1 MRSRAN
7 LTRRMQ
13 TSWAAWGS
21 TTVPPPKF
29 NSEFSPESHDGTGRR
44 SGFLLGFG
52 NFSGAL
58 AVKLREGKALI
69 AGLREA
75 GGFP

>member
-1 MRSRAN
+1 MESGYCCDPQRN
-7 LTRRMQ
+7 GT
-13 TSWAAWGS
+13 
-21 TTVPPPKF
+21 PPKF
-29 NSEFSPESHDGTGRR
+29 NNEFSPESHDGTGRR

-69 AGLREA
+69 AGLIEA